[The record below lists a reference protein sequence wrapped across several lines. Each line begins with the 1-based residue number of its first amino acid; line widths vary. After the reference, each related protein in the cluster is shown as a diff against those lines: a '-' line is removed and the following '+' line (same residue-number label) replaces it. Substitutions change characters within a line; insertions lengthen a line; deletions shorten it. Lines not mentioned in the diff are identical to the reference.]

1 MRYALHTTIL
11 SSILAISPT
20 AYALPVTNGSNGL
33 KITSTA
39 PSSAAIGC
47 STHRQPDDPTRPF
60 VFQHIRHCDDPFARP
75 VVLTVMSD
83 NYVLDILLSEDDNYM
98 GTGFTKKQWNSLQEL
113 FKTSPAA
120 PPIAPLAAPPQAPPS
135 APPAQPAQ
143 PEPSA
148 PLPAPKL
155 PPLPPTNPPAPQPIS
170 APVSYPPSP
179 SIETIEEV
187 EYKQVYK
194 PLRNTRKQLI
204 GQKHRASKTVPKTRV
219 SKFFE
224 NCIGCPA
231 KLGATN
237 MRFSRDENPDAWY
250 TTMLNHRQKLFEAS
264 PYQA

>member
-1 MRYALHTTIL
+1 
-11 SSILAISPT
+11 
-20 AYALPVTNGSNGL
+20 
-33 KITSTA
+33 
-39 PSSAAIGC
+39 
-47 STHRQPDDPTRPF
+47 
-60 VFQHIRHCDDPFARP
+60 
-75 VVLTVMSD
+75 MSD
-83 NYVLDILLSEDDNYM
+83 NYVLDILLSEDDNYL

-120 PPIAPLAAPPQAPPS
+120 PPIALPIAPAAAPAAPAAAPPS
-135 APPAQPAQ
+135 
-143 PEPSA
+143 
-148 PLPAPKL
+148 PKL
-155 PPLPPTNPPAPQPIS
+155 PLLPPTNPPAPQPIS